1 MSQSDIEK
9 NWEVSKI
16 LVTENAQPNYLAY
29 KLGSWEIYV
38 HKMKSIITDIKRST
52 YQLPML
58 VEVRSKEK
66 VDIQAFI
73 LGEKQFRAY
82 RIFKHGEGFYKMEDC
97 IGLVANTM
105 KSMLHHFKEPTT
117 FYIDCKSEGLRKAFY
132 EMGERI
138 NTEDQTR
145 HTFDFETYDYKLIIK
160 KYDTYIGEDNKPFY
174 TGSQIFTAIT
184 GKDMQ
189 NTWNQEE

>member
-1 MSQSDIEK
+1 MNLSDIEK

-16 LVTENAQPNYLAY
+16 LVTENAQLNYLAY
-29 KLGSWEIYV
+29 KLGAWGIYV
-38 HKMKSIITDIKRST
+38 SKMKPIVTDIKRSA

-66 VDIQAFI
+66 VDVQAFI
-73 LGEKQFRAY
+73 LGERQFKAY
-82 RIFKHGEGFYKMEDC
+82 RVFKHGEDFYKMEDC
-97 IGLVANTM
+97 IGLIANTM
-105 KSMLHHFKEPTT
+105 KSMLHHFKEPTI
-117 FYIDCKSEGLRKAFY
+117 FYIDCKSVGLRKAFY

-138 NTEDQTR
+138 NMEDQTG
-145 HTFDFETYDYKLIIK
+145 HIFDFETYDYKLIIK
-160 KYDTYIGEDNKPFY
+160 KYDTYIGENNPFY
-174 TGSQIFTAIT
+174 TGSQIFTVIT